1 MMMGM
6 LLLLLKMA
14 SIIIGYLAC
23 GGNTPMPYF
32 CLYNNSIEH
41 LLKTGQLN
49 TKLESLSQTPSFLW
63 DSPASLGS
71 SVVFGV

>member
-14 SIIIGYLAC
+14 SIIIGYLVC
-23 GGNTPMPYF
+23 GGNTLMPYF

-49 TKLESLSQTPSFLW
+49 TKPESRLVSDSDPTFFL
-63 DSPASLGS
+63 
-71 SVVFGV
+71 

>member
-1 MMMGM
+1 
-6 LLLLLKMA
+6 
-14 SIIIGYLAC
+14 
-23 GGNTPMPYF
+23 MPYF

-71 SVVFGV
+71 SVVFEV